1 MTQNSQ
7 MQFLNALAGLI
18 PWSSQC
24 SLVRKG
30 IEKAI
35 FCFSAWV
42 GGKHSKFHL
51 LQDYKPIFYAETE
64 TKQDSS
70 VCFTFAVI
78 FQCKVKSC
86 SCTETWNFTQ
96 IRLIKNLDIIWLV
109 CFFLTERHIYCS
121 LEHNNTSCKESRT
134 L

>member
-1 MTQNSQ
+1 MSYPSPTFSLLALSEIQANYMTQNSQ
-7 MQFLNALAGLI
+7 MQFLNALTGLI

-51 LQDYKPIFYAETE
+51 L
-64 TKQDSS
+64 
-70 VCFTFAVI
+70 
-78 FQCKVKSC
+78 
-86 SCTETWNFTQ
+86 
-96 IRLIKNLDIIWLV
+96 
-109 CFFLTERHIYCS
+109 
-121 LEHNNTSCKESRT
+121 
-134 L
+134 